1 MLLKHVRV
9 PVRDVGHQI
18 SSGRR
23 HRLLGKRA
31 RRSLSSRSLAST
43 SPRVSGADRP
53 REPDQPLRVR
63 FPPRARG
70 GAAAG
75 RVGTPSTAC
84 SRELVPRRPGPHQRG
99 ALFPDILGRLKPS
112 GMDAAGRSPR
122 GHLEFYGPERSI
134 PCAPGRE
141 RGGGGQGSDGPA
153 APQPSLSAGRPLR
166 TVSSWRWHFRG
177 VLWRSHS
184 DSWTAARKGRQPA
197 PPSSHQGRLHSR
209 RRGPQGAGPPRG
221 GACRPPRPRTVPS
234 VLTKEL
240 KNGDAKEVG
249 QVITV

>member
-1 MLLKHVRV
+1 M
-9 PVRDVGHQI
+9 
-18 SSGRR
+18 
-23 HRLLGKRA
+23 
-31 RRSLSSRSLAST
+31 
-43 SPRVSGADRP
+43 
-53 REPDQPLRVR
+53 
-63 FPPRARG
+63 
-70 GAAAG
+70 
-75 RVGTPSTAC
+75 GTPSTAC

-209 RRGPQGAGPPRG
+209 RRGPQGAGPPRSKG
-221 GACRPPRPRTVPS
+221 DNSSLSRVPWGVCCQDPPFSNLGPLD
-234 VLTKEL
+234 VLSHWWEPW
-240 KNGDAKEVG
+240 
-249 QVITV
+249 